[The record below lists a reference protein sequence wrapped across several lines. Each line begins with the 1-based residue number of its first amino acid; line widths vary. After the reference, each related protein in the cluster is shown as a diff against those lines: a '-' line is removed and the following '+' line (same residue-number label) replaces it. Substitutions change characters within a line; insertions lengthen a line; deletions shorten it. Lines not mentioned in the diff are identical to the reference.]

1 MEVLH
6 FFNMPQLYGR
16 KTAILT
22 LAQMERWFMPG
33 LPGTQISGCTPIT
46 GLYAD
51 NDFWRAP
58 FEKAPLP
65 QMGILGYDGEAMS
78 ADANTAESDTLEATP
93 AKCVGKRDDE
103 VGKSSPPLRKNA
115 PRSTIC

>member
-1 MEVLH
+1 
-6 FFNMPQLYGR
+6 
-16 KTAILT
+16 
-22 LAQMERWFMPG
+22 
-33 LPGTQISGCTPIT
+33 
-46 GLYAD
+46 
-51 NDFWRAP
+51 
-58 FEKAPLP
+58 
-65 QMGILGYDGEAMS
+65 MGILGYDGEAMS